1 MPAIKYAPLG
11 LPAPGITVQGVLDV
25 GTPSP
30 FPLAAF
36 GAKVT
41 SNVIGDKIGNTIM
54 KPRKVRL

>member
-25 GTPSP
+25 GTPNP
-30 FPLAAF
+30 FPL

-41 SNVIGDKIGNTIM
+41 SNVIRDKIGNTIM